1 MKDLNKQKYQF
12 LIKKREDVRIKHFDS
27 KPFIEYSVYMD
38 DFTII
43 LIIITEI
50 EAEKNSLCL
59 MTSLLIL

>member
-1 MKDLNKQKYQF
+1 
-12 LIKKREDVRIKHFDS
+12 
-27 KPFIEYSVYMD
+27 MD

-43 LIIITEI
+43 LIIITET